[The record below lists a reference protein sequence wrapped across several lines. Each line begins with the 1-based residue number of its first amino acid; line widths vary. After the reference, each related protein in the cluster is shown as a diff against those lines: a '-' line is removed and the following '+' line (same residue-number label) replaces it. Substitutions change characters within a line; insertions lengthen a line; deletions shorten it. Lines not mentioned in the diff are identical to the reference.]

1 MKLLSIETSCDDT
14 CISILEVK
22 GGVTNANFKVLA
34 NSSNSQIP
42 VHIPYGGLRY
52 WQKTCKKLP
61 IVLGSW
67 HRHTVSPL
75 LVKEG
80 FKVLML

>member
-34 NSSNSQIP
+34 NSSKSQIP
-42 VHIPYGGLRY
+42 VHIPYGGLPGIGKREHA
-52 WQKTCKKLP
+52 KNLP
-61 IVLGSW
+61 IVLGETHW
-67 HRHTVSPL
+67 NRHTSPL
-75 LVKEG
+75 PSPC
-80 FKVLML
+80 